1 MRLNAREYSKEFL
14 EQLLMDVTEIADYIY
29 IDLEA
34 NNIDKNNCDIIAYT
48 EFSNIYINI
57 EKESKT
63 FL

>member
-48 EFSNIYINI
+48 EFSNKYINI